1 MDKFKIRYL
10 KYQKDD
16 SRDESSNKL
25 SQSLKCHRWTSK
37 SRIVL
42 IISCVLTSVVLLVS
56 LIVFL
61 HSKGKSIGSIKNNT
75 ETQAISRYLNA
86 SDDLMVISF
95 PEKQGRREK

>member
-10 KYQKDD
+10 KCQKDD

-42 IISCVLTSVVLLVS
+42 IISCVLTLVVLFAT

-61 HSKGKSIGSIKNNT
+61 HSKGKSTGSIKNAT
-75 ETQAISRYLNA
+75 EAQVISKYLNA
-86 SDDLMVISF
+86 SDEKISI
-95 PEKQGRREK
+95 PDERGRREK